1 MLSSSLLDWGVQVV
15 LWFQHLGSWLTGP
28 MNVLTF
34 TGDIEF
40 YLLLLPVIY
49 WTVDRRL
56 GLRVAVLLLL
66 SIIISSMCKLILHAP
81 RPYWFDPQVQLWT
94 APEFSFGLPS
104 THAQNAVVMWGLL
117 AYAGRRTLGWMIAIL
132 LMGLVGLSRMY
143 LGVHFPTD
151 IIVGWLLG
159 GLMLWGGLAWGDAIA
174 AWVKA
179 RSPLRQFILVF
190 LLSVG
195 LTAAGFA
202 LRLWVQSVW
211 SIPVAWIET
220 ALATAGVAPAPF
232 SLEYVVTAAGALWGL
247 AAGSLLCVLQGDFRV
262 EGQWKAHLLR
272 CLLGIVGILLLW
284 RGLDVLFTLLAP
296 DESMAGYFLRYLR
309 YTAIGLWVAGVA
321 PILFVRLK
329 LAKAGMSGTEVI
341 A

>member
-151 IIVGWLLG
+151 IILSSVPGIPWLPWPTHLKVNYTPSTR
-159 GLMLWGGLAWGDAIA
+159 L
-174 AWVKA
+174 
-179 RSPLRQFILVF
+179 RS
-190 LLSVG
+190 
-195 LTAAGFA
+195 
-202 LRLWVQSVW
+202 
-211 SIPVAWIET
+211 
-220 ALATAGVAPAPF
+220 
-232 SLEYVVTAAGALWGL
+232 
-247 AAGSLLCVLQGDFRV
+247 
-262 EGQWKAHLLR
+262 
-272 CLLGIVGILLLW
+272 
-284 RGLDVLFTLLAP
+284 TLI
-296 DESMAGYFLRYLR
+296 S
-309 YTAIGLWVAGVA
+309 
-321 PILFVRLK
+321 
-329 LAKAGMSGTEVI
+329 
-341 A
+341 